1 MDVIALHA
9 AGFTTAVASL
19 GTALTEQHGRT
30 LARYAKEV
38 IICYDSDTAG
48 QKATLKAISVL
59 RANGVKVKVAQIPD
73 AKDPDEF
80 LKRYPQDG
88 QERLQAIFNAAPND
102 TEYRLMQCKNG
113 LDVETPAGKLAYM
126 EAAVGVL
133 ASLSDA
139 VERDIYADLLSRE
152 TGISK
157 ESILQQTGIERVEN
171 RNSVPVSEEEPMSED
186 EPTQRFRAW
195 IRPDMNEES
204 SIVAWADVVIN
215 EDFRVNSIRLVLEE
229 DNTFSLLMPAYKPR
243 GKDEFVPLVEMDPG
257 AEHELTQFLT
267 QNLDMTKAVEVVGG
281 GTAIDVGETKM
292 ELHKTYSRGS
302 VLAYIDME
310 NSVLKLKAAKI
321 IEGKRGV
328 FLATPDTGKIKTGDG
343 QEQYRYVYELAS
355 ASAKSAATT
364 AAKQAYSRMQAQNE
378 RVSYAKFKT
387 KEV

>member
-1 MDVIALHA
+1 
-9 AGFTTAVASL
+9 
-19 GTALTEQHGRT
+19 
-30 LARYAKEV
+30 
-38 IICYDSDTAG
+38 
-48 QKATLKAISVL
+48 
-59 RANGVKVKVAQIPD
+59 
-73 AKDPDEF
+73 
-80 LKRYPQDG
+80 
-88 QERLQAIFNAAPND
+88 
-102 TEYRLMQCKNG
+102 
-113 LDVETPAGKLAYM
+113 
-126 EAAVGVL
+126 
-133 ASLSDA
+133 
-139 VERDIYADLLSRE
+139 
-152 TGISK
+152 
-157 ESILQQTGIERVEN
+157 
-171 RNSVPVSEEEPMSED
+171 
-186 EPTQRFRAW
+186 
-195 IRPDMNEES
+195 
-204 SIVAWADVVIN
+204 
-215 EDFRVNSIRLVLEE
+215 
-229 DNTFSLLMPAYKPR
+229 
-243 GKDEFVPLVEMDPG
+243 
-257 AEHELTQFLT
+257 EHELTQFLT

>member
-1 MDVIALHA
+1 
-9 AGFTTAVASL
+9 
-19 GTALTEQHGRT
+19 
-30 LARYAKEV
+30 
-38 IICYDSDTAG
+38 
-48 QKATLKAISVL
+48 
-59 RANGVKVKVAQIPD
+59 
-73 AKDPDEF
+73 
-80 LKRYPQDG
+80 
-88 QERLQAIFNAAPND
+88 
-102 TEYRLMQCKNG
+102 
-113 LDVETPAGKLAYM
+113 
-126 EAAVGVL
+126 
-133 ASLSDA
+133 
-139 VERDIYADLLSRE
+139 
-152 TGISK
+152 
-157 ESILQQTGIERVEN
+157 
-171 RNSVPVSEEEPMSED
+171 
-186 EPTQRFRAW
+186 
-195 IRPDMNEES
+195 
-204 SIVAWADVVIN
+204 
-215 EDFRVNSIRLVLEE
+215 
-229 DNTFSLLMPAYKPR
+229 MPAYKPR